1 MGVVTEEHQLRRLLH
16 TGSSSSSITLKGGI
30 SDLDKKEL
38 ASVNILAEA
47 GRVNLPLQ
55 HCLAADRG
63 GLADRRAVLLVLSG
77 CLKIDCKVTRTAVYC
92 ALAGVVQSCEE
103 FFEFIFYHRKVF
115 NKRPYGMGA
124 GMRRFISKWY
134 LSQDPYDLALEVT
147 RIRSRH
153 KWSHADL
160 IKLARVRTKD
170 PAVSAVLM
178 AVVRGLKE
186 AREQFKDKPEAQP
199 ILEYMSCVKEINTC
213 NEPDKAIKLID
224 KHSFDIDCLPTHLL
238 NHAKVWEHA
247 LSRLPVRGVL
257 AHLRSMAKRGFLS
270 SDSSPVLGKVLQ
282 SIRDPLALAAS
293 KLQPAEILTV
303 IAQVEACWEHP
314 PTPAH
319 RSKAEAAS
327 YVKIPSPH
335 HILNAGLQK
344 MLVSSML
351 QVPKVVCSVLV
362 SIDCRPTITKGCW
375 GLWSLK
381 AVKAMSLT
389 ILTLM
394 KGGADVLLTT
404 LGEDRVMQQLQ
415 VNMVDTVDT
424 LASRLEKV
432 DGGVMDPALVLSW
445 AREASKKVDLV
456 IYMTDSHSEVEREQ
470 LWTEVEQYRNT
481 VCPVKVVYMALS
493 SKSLFPPVANKT
505 DPHMLDISGWGPDS
519 TRIIQA
525 FAKDSF

>member
-1 MGVVTEEHQLRRLLH
+1 
-16 TGSSSSSITLKGGI
+16 
-30 SDLDKKEL
+30 
-38 ASVNILAEA
+38 
-47 GRVNLPLQ
+47 
-55 HCLAADRG
+55 
-63 GLADRRAVLLVLSG
+63 
-77 CLKIDCKVTRTAVYC
+77 
-92 ALAGVVQSCEE
+92 
-103 FFEFIFYHRKVF
+103 
-115 NKRPYGMGA
+115 
-124 GMRRFISKWY
+124 
-134 LSQDPYDLALEVT
+134 
-147 RIRSRH
+147 
-153 KWSHADL
+153 
-160 IKLARVRTKD
+160 
-170 PAVSAVLM
+170 
-178 AVVRGLKE
+178 
-186 AREQFKDKPEAQP
+186 
-199 ILEYMSCVKEINTC
+199 
-213 NEPDKAIKLID
+213 
-224 KHSFDIDCLPTHLL
+224 
-238 NHAKVWEHA
+238 
-247 LSRLPVRGVL
+247 
-257 AHLRSMAKRGFLS
+257 
-270 SDSSPVLGKVLQ
+270 
-282 SIRDPLALAAS
+282 
-293 KLQPAEILTV
+293 
-303 IAQVEACWEHP
+303 
-314 PTPAH
+314 
-319 RSKAEAAS
+319 
-327 YVKIPSPH
+327 
-335 HILNAGLQK
+335 
-344 MLVSSML
+344 ML

-481 VCPVKVVYMALS
+481 VCPVKGVYMALS

>member
-1 MGVVTEEHQLRRLLH
+1 
-16 TGSSSSSITLKGGI
+16 
-30 SDLDKKEL
+30 
-38 ASVNILAEA
+38 
-47 GRVNLPLQ
+47 
-55 HCLAADRG
+55 
-63 GLADRRAVLLVLSG
+63 
-77 CLKIDCKVTRTAVYC
+77 
-92 ALAGVVQSCEE
+92 
-103 FFEFIFYHRKVF
+103 
-115 NKRPYGMGA
+115 MGA

-303 IAQVEACWEHP
+303 IAQVKNAVIQSEAI
-314 PTPAH
+314 
-319 RSKAEAAS
+319 
-327 YVKIPSPH
+327 V
-335 HILNAGLQK
+335 
-344 MLVSSML
+344 
-351 QVPKVVCSVLV
+351 QV
-362 SIDCRPTITKGCW
+362 RQT
-375 GLWSLK
+375 
-381 AVKAMSLT
+381 
-389 ILTLM
+389 
-394 KGGADVLLTT
+394 
-404 LGEDRVMQQLQ
+404 
-415 VNMVDTVDT
+415 
-424 LASRLEKV
+424 
-432 DGGVMDPALVLSW
+432 VLS
-445 AREASKKVDLV
+445 
-456 IYMTDSHSEVEREQ
+456 H
-470 LWTEVEQYRNT
+470 
-481 VCPVKVVYMALS
+481 
-493 SKSLFPPVANKT
+493 
-505 DPHMLDISGWGPDS
+505 
-519 TRIIQA
+519 
-525 FAKDSF
+525 